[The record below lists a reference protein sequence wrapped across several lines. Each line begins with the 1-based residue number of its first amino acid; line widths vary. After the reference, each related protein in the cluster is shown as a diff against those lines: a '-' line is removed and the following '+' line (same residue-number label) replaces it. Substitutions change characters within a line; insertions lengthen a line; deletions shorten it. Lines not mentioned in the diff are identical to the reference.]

1 MSDVVVPLLTD
12 LHNITMKAKK
22 IIYQIILITLMALW
36 IPISLDKF
44 INYDLFHSAMIQ
56 QPFSDQ
62 LGKYLAYIL
71 PAFELAVGLLFIVPK
86 MRLWAFSL
94 SSLLMVA
101 FVAYVS
107 LAVLKVWGK
116 IPCGCGLVFHQ
127 LGWIAHLWLNI
138 GFLLISLLGLA
149 LELYFHK
156 NETPKSRIVKNSAN
170 NDVSGGQSVN
180 ETKVPVE
187 LKTIPRLQKE

>member
-1 MSDVVVPLLTD
+1 
-12 LHNITMKAKK
+12 MKAKK

-36 IPISLDKF
+36 IPISLDKL
-44 INYDLFHSAMIQ
+44 INFELFRSAMIQ

-62 LGKYLAYIL
+62 LGKYLAFIL
-71 PAFELAVGLLFIVPK
+71 PTLELAVGLLFILPK
-86 MRLWAFSL
+86 MRLLAFSL

-101 FVAYVS
+101 FVAYVG

-127 LGWIAHLWLNI
+127 LGWVAHLWLNI
-138 GFLLISLLGLA
+138 GFLLISLLGLW

-156 NETPKSRIVKNSAN
+156 NQTPKSRIEKNSAN
-170 NDVSGGQSVN
+170 TDVSGGQSVN

>member
-1 MSDVVVPLLTD
+1 
-12 LHNITMKAKK
+12 MKAKK

-44 INYDLFHSAMIQ
+44 INYDLFKSAMIQ

-71 PAFELAVGLLFIVPK
+71 PALELAVGLLFILPK
-86 MRLWAFSL
+86 MRLLAFSL
-94 SSLLMVA
+94 SSLLMAA

-127 LGWIAHLWLNI
+127 LGWVSHLWLNI

-156 NETPKSRIVKNSAN
+156 NQTPKNKIAKNSAN
-170 NDVSGGQSVN
+170 TAVSAGQTVAT
-180 ETKVPVE
+180 TKVTVE
-187 LKTIPRLQKE
+187 LKTSPRLQRE

>member
-1 MSDVVVPLLTD
+1 
-12 LHNITMKAKK
+12 MKAKK

-44 INYDLFHSAMIQ
+44 INYDLFKSAMIQ

-71 PAFELAVGLLFIVPK
+71 PALELAVGLLFIVPK
-86 MRLWAFSL
+86 TRLWAFSL

-127 LGWIAHLWLNI
+127 LGWVAHLWLNI
-138 GFLLISLLGLA
+138 GFLLISLLGLG
-149 LELYFHK
+149 LELYFLK
-156 NETPKSRIVKNSAN
+156 NQASENRIIKNSTNTA
-170 NDVSGGQSVN
+170 VSAKQSAATT
-180 ETKVPVE
+180 EVPVE
-187 LKTIPRLQKE
+187 SNPSPRLQKE

>member
-1 MSDVVVPLLTD
+1 
-12 LHNITMKAKK
+12 MKTKRAT
-22 IIYQIILITLMALW
+22 YILITLILMALW

-44 INYDLFHSAMIQ
+44 MNYELFKSAMIQ

-62 LGKYLAYIL
+62 LGEFLAYSL
-71 PAFELAVGLLFIVPK
+71 PALELAVGLLFILPK
-86 MRLWAFSL
+86 TRLWAFRL
-94 SSLLMVA
+94 SSLLMAA
-101 FVAYVS
+101 FVAYVG

-116 IPCGCGLVFHQ
+116 FPCGCGLVFHQ
-127 LGWIAHLWLNI
+127 LGWMAHLWLNI

-156 NETPKSRIVKNSAN
+156 NQTPKNKIVKNSTNTA
-170 NDVSGGQSVN
+170 VSAGQSAATT
-180 ETKVPVE
+180 EVPVE

>member
-1 MSDVVVPLLTD
+1 
-12 LHNITMKAKK
+12 MKAKK
-22 IIYQIILITLMALW
+22 ITYQIILVTLMALW

-44 INYDLFHSAMIQ
+44 INYDLFKSAMIQ

-62 LGKYLAYIL
+62 LGKYLAYTL
-71 PAFELAVGLLFIVPK
+71 PALELAVGLLFILPK
-86 MRLWAFSL
+86 TRLWAFSL

-127 LGWIAHLWLNI
+127 LGWVAHLWLNI
-138 GFLLISLLGLA
+138 GFLLMSLLGLW
-149 LELYFHK
+149 LELYFVK
-156 NETPKSRIVKNSAN
+156 NETSENRIVKNSAN
-170 NDVSGGQSVN
+170 TDVTGRQSVDA
-180 ETKVPVE
+180 TKVPVE
-187 LKTIPRLQKE
+187 LKASPRLQKE